1 MPLVHG
7 EALSYS
13 PLLYRPQAR
22 WADVRAALVGDVT
35 QPLSARE
42 ETSERLEACARMLD
56 EAFWFAAERLER
68 ARLDAL
74 IVLVADRGRV
84 FDLRNTP
91 QLHIFAGDEIW
102 GDASLPALGESP
114 GPVKFSCDADLAA
127 FISEEL
133 ASHGFDIS
141 ETRGTFEPLGDP
153 QRGAGAAFVEPV
165 VRLTAGAGPRV
176 IPIHINAHVAPA
188 ITGHRMVAF
197 GRALADALA
206 LTSKR
211 VGILA
216 SGGLSGDPNGTLAGW
231 IDDVLDR
238 WILAR
243 LATGRSGD
251 LGSIFDIES
260 QGLRG
265 STGEVRLW
273 IAAGAAMEHAGTL
286 GRLATYVPLHH
297 AAVGTAF
304 MHWGG
309 SPWP

>member
-1 MPLVHG
+1 MPLVHA

-13 PLLYRPQAR
+13 PLLYRPLAR
-22 WADVRAALVGDVT
+22 WSEVRAMLVGDVT
-35 QPLSARE
+35 QPLSAKE
-42 ETSERLEACARMLD
+42 ETPERLEQYARTID
-56 EAFWFAAERLER
+56 EAFWFAAERLAL

-91 QLHIFAGDEIW
+91 QLHVFAGDDIW
-102 GDASLPALGESP
+102 GDAALPALGEVP
-114 GPVKFSCDADLAA
+114 NPVNIACDADLAT
-127 FISEEL
+127 FVSEEL

-141 ETRGTFEPLGDP
+141 ESRGAFEPLGDP
-153 QRGAGAAFVEPV
+153 ERGVGAAFVEPV
-165 VRLTAGAGPRV
+165 LRLTASAGCPV
-176 IPIHINAHVAPA
+176 IPVHVNAHVGPA
-188 ITGHRMVAF
+188 ISAHRMVAF

-216 SGGLSGDPNGTLAGW
+216 SGVLSGDPNGALAGW
-231 IDDVLDR
+231 IDEVLDR

-243 LATGRSGD
+243 LATGRSSD
-251 LGSIFDIES
+251 LGTIFDIES
-260 QGLRG
+260 QGLHG

-273 IAAGAAMEHAGTL
+273 IAAGAAMEQAGAA
-286 GRLATYVPLHH
+286 GRLAAYIPLHH
-297 AAVGTAF
+297 AAAGTAF

-309 SPWP
+309 SGWP

>member
-1 MPLVHG
+1 
-7 EALSYS
+7 
-13 PLLYRPQAR
+13 
-22 WADVRAALVGDVT
+22 
-35 QPLSARE
+35 
-42 ETSERLEACARMLD
+42 MLD
-56 EAFWFAAERLER
+56 EAFWFAAERL
-68 ARLDAL
+68 ALAQLDTL
-74 IVLVADRGRV
+74 VVLVADRGQV

-91 QLHIFAGDEIW
+91 QLHVFAGEDIW
-102 GDASLPALGESP
+102 GDPALSALGEAP
-114 GPVKFSCDADLAA
+114 RPTNFSCDADLAT

-141 ETRGTFEPLGDP
+141 ESRGTFEPLGDP
-153 QRGAGAAFVEPV
+153 EHGVGAAFVEPV
-165 VRLTAGAGPRV
+165 MRLTASAGCRV
-176 IPIHINAHVAPA
+176 VPIHVNAHVAPA

-206 LTSKR
+206 LTPKR

-216 SGGLSGDPNGTLAGW
+216 SGGLSGDPNGMLAGW

-243 LATGRSGD
+243 LATGRSHD
-251 LGSIFDIES
+251 LGTIFDIES

-265 STGEVRLW
+265 ATGEVRLW
-273 IAAGAAMEHAGTL
+273 IAAGAAMEQAGYA
-286 GRLATYVPLHH
+286 GRLATYIPLHH

-309 SPWP
+309 SRWP

>member
-13 PLLYRPQAR
+13 PLLYRAR
-22 WADVRAALVGDVT
+22 AHWADVRDMLVGDVT
-35 QPLSARE
+35 QPLAVRE
-42 ETSERLEACARMLD
+42 ETPERLDEYARILN
-56 EAFWFAAERLER
+56 EAFWFAAERL
-68 ARLDAL
+68 AHAQLDAL
-74 IVLVADRGRV
+74 IVLVSDRGRV

-91 QLHIFAGDEIW
+91 QLHVFAGKDIW
-102 GDASLPALGESP
+102 GDPALAALSETPSP
-114 GPVKFSCDADLAA
+114 VNVSCDADLAT
-127 FISEEL
+127 FVGEEL

-141 ETRGTFEPLGDP
+141 ESRGTFEPLGDP
-153 QRGAGAAFVEPV
+153 ERGVGPAFIEPV
-165 VRLTAGAGPRV
+165 MRLAANAGCRV
-176 IPIHINAHVAPA
+176 IPIHVNSHVVPA
-188 ITGHRMVAF
+188 IAGHRMVAF

-206 LTSKR
+206 LTTKR

-216 SGGLSGDPNGTLAGW
+216 SGGLSGDPNGMLAGW

-238 WILAR
+238 WLLAR
-243 LATGRSGD
+243 LATGRSCD
-251 LGSIFDIES
+251 LGAIFDIES

-265 STGEVRLW
+265 ATGEVRLW

-286 GRLATYVPLHH
+286 GRLAAYIPLHH

-309 SPWP
+309 SRWP